1 MGRRGDMD
9 YEKLT
14 AQYWQAQAGRT
25 RRTTGHSANV
35 DDFHCLPSLTIPRVE
50 IKGVD
55 SQSDE

>member
-1 MGRRGDMD
+1 MD

-25 RRTTGHSANV
+25 RRTTGHSAND